1 MKNIKYFLLSF
12 LVIVLF
18 SKYSF
23 AQMILSNV
31 SAERE
36 IATNTINGVM
46 PIKTANWD
54 DNHIISLVHYG
65 SNKYTTGEFFT
76 QGDILYYNDACGASV
91 FYLTTVGTN
100 ATKRV
105 MISNHTIT
113 DFCIVDD
120 TIYMCGQN
128 SAGNNFVAYENINI
142 FFNVA
147 NNSPLFIYPISL
159 SNPGFT
165 LTNIDFCISQ
175 GQPRLFLLANDNQ
188 MNGAFICYDIL
199 QNSSGFNP
207 YRIYYTIG
215 CRLLDVVHTNNY
227 IAVLGMKED
236 SIFTLTRH
244 PLNNISAYT
253 GKEFITGQLYTH
265 FSDPKYHLAT
275 LRKDLN
281 HVVVAESTSSVE
293 GFEFNIINLGNLSIL
308 HTQAISNARG
318 GRSKIIDLEFDE
330 QRGLLYCLFCS
341 GFYIRDMIV
350 QIRPYRTQ
358 SYTALISKPRTYSTG
373 YDLLKDL
380 TLYGNNSQILTLG
393 RAPGL
398 NIYFFDRTYNFN
410 LTSSCA
416 QIDSLYC
423 DIVTSPTMGD
433 SFNYTNISSQGVQ
446 QSQQIQLNKS
456 TINYNVICQ

>member
-1 MKNIKYFLLSF
+1 M
-12 LVIVLF
+12 VLF
-18 SKYSF
+18 SKYNF
-23 AQMILSNV
+23 AQMILPNV
-31 SAERE
+31 SSERE

-100 ATKRV
+100 TTKRV
-105 MISNHTIT
+105 IIGNNTIT

-159 SNPGFT
+159 SNIQNAT

-244 PLNNISAYT
+244 PLNNISAYI

-265 FSDPKYHLAT
+265 FLDPKYHLAT

-281 HVVVAESTSSVE
+281 HVVVAASTSNAE
-293 GFEFNIINLGNLSIL
+293 KLEFHVINLGNLSIL
-308 HTQAISNARG
+308 HTQTILDSRE

-341 GFYIRDMIV
+341 GFYVRDIIM
-350 QIRPYRTQ
+350 RMNPYSTQ
-358 SYTALISKPRTYSTG
+358 SYTALISKPQTYSAG
-373 YDLLKDL
+373 YNLLKDL
-380 TLYGNNSQILTLG
+380 TLYGDNSQLLTLG
-393 RAPGL
+393 RTPGL
-398 NIYFFDRTYNFN
+398 NIYFFDRKYNFN
-410 LTSSCA
+410 LTSSCD
-416 QIDSLYC
+416 QIDGLHCGTITRSTT
-423 DIVTSPTMGD
+423 INP
-433 SFNYTNISSQGVQ
+433 FNYTTINNQVVIQP
-446 QSQQIQLNKS
+446 QQISLNKN

>member
-1 MKNIKYFLLSF
+1 MKNVKYLLLSF
-12 LVIVLF
+12 LIIVLF

-23 AQMILSNV
+23 AQMILPNV
-31 SAERE
+31 SSERE
-36 IATNTINGVM
+36 IATNTISGVM

-76 QGDILYYNDACGASV
+76 QGDILYHNDACGASV

-100 ATKRV
+100 AIKRV
-105 MISNHTIT
+105 IIGNHTIT
-113 DFCIVDD
+113 DFCIVGD

-128 SAGNNFVAYENINI
+128 GTGNNFVAYENVNVFFNTNTPLVNI
-142 FFNVA
+142 FSL
-147 NNSPLFIYPISL
+147 NNIS
-159 SNPGFT
+159 GYT
-165 LTNIDFCISQ
+165 LTNIDFCTSA
-175 GQPRLFLLANDNQ
+175 GQPTLLLLANQHNLLSSY
-188 MNGAFICYDIL
+188 FISYNL
-199 QNSSGFNP
+199 NNN
-207 YRIYYTIG
+207 IYTTYLSPIV
-215 CRLLDVVHTNNY
+215 RLLDIEYTNNY
-227 IAVLGMKED
+227 ITILGMG
-236 SIFTLTRH
+236 SNTAFTLIRH
-244 PLNNISAYT
+244 NINDILTYT
-253 GKEFITGQLYTH
+253 GKEVITGQLYTH
-265 FSDPKYHLAT
+265 FLDPKYHLAT

-281 HVVVAESTSSVE
+281 HVVVAGSTSSVE
-293 GFEFNIINLGNLSIL
+293 GFEFNIIDLGNLSIL

-393 RAPGL
+393 RTPGL